1 LISRI
6 FISSVFVTWTINLSF
21 FVWSAMAQIALEFLI
36 LEYQKKALAA
46 GVGKPQ
52 FRREI
57 CIFRQM
63 DGL

>member
-1 LISRI
+1 
-6 FISSVFVTWTINLSF
+6 
-21 FVWSAMAQIALEFLI
+21 MAQIAPEFLI